1 MSPNPVLSTHA
12 LIAIGFAIPLTLG
25 PGDFLA
31 LYGAPPEAVGP
42 DVARMLGAALVAV
55 AAITWMA
62 REAPEGPALDA
73 ICGGFA
79 VGMLAGLVVA
89 LYVQLTSE
97 WMNALGWTTVA
108 AHAGLFAAYTV
119 LYATRGA
126 RRDGGHL
133 QAG

>member
-1 MSPNPVLSTHA
+1 MPPHAVLTTHA

-25 PGDFLA
+25 PADFLA
-31 LYGAPPEAVGP
+31 LYGAPPEAVGL
-42 DVARMLGAALVAV
+42 DLARMLGAVLVGF

-73 ICGGFA
+73 ICGGA
-79 VGMLAGLVVA
+79 AIGMLAGLVIA

-97 WMNALGWTTVA
+97 WINALGWSTVLV
-108 AHAGLFAAYTV
+108 HAGLFAAYTV

-126 RRDGGHL
+126 RRDDGRL